1 MRKAAAAGDRPSES
15 IQANER
21 RRHAQATRRA
31 EELAWNAAHPEP
43 VDTTTFEVEI
53 LPRLRDT
60 SAGALSRATG
70 LSVSYCAEIKRGKWV
85 PHPRWW
91 ESLRASLD

>member
-1 MRKAAAAGDRPSES
+1 MRTAAAAGDRPSES

-21 RRHAQATRRA
+21 RRQTQSRRRA
-31 EELAWNAAHPEP
+31 EELAWDAAHPEP
-43 VDTTTFEVEI
+43 VDATTFEGI
-53 LPRLRDT
+53 LPRLQT
-60 SAGALSRATG
+60 VSAGTMARATG

-91 ESLRASLD
+91 PQLVDLAR